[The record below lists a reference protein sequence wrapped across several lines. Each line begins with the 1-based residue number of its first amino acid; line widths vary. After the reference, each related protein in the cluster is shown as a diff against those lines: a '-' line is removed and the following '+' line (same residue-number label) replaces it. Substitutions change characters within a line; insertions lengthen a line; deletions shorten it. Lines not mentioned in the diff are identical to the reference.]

1 MLHETKK
8 IDSEF
13 PIGVDLQQVQQD
25 ILPPVPI
32 SIKLEGDGMKQQIM
46 NLYPDL
52 FSGVGT
58 IKNAMVHLDV
68 KPGAIP
74 VVCSPHHVPHAV
86 QSKLKEELDRML
98 KLGSHQKVG
107 H

>member
-13 PIGVDLQQVQQD
+13 PIGVNLQHVQQD

-32 SIKLEGDGMKQQIM
+32 STKLEGDNVKQQIL

-58 IKNAMVHLDV
+58 NKNAMVHLDV
-68 KPGAIP
+68 KPDAIP
-74 VVCSPHHVPHAV
+74 VVCSPHHVPPCSSTQTKGRTRKNV
-86 QSKLKEELDRML
+86 ETW
-98 KLGSHQKVG
+98 SHQKAR